1 MNTYRIELGFSTEL
15 TPAEVEDFFAEV
27 ITETRN
33 HMTAGEELTLTA
45 VVAVTA

>member
-1 MNTYRIELGFSTEL
+1 MTTYEIRLAFTTEL
-15 TPAEVEDFFAEV
+15 PPGEIEDFFAEV

-33 HMTAGEELTLTA
+33 HMTPGEELTLSA

>member
-1 MNTYRIELGFSTEL
+1 MTTYRMELGFKTEL
-15 TPAEVEDFFAEV
+15 TPGEVEDFFAEV

-33 HMTAGEELTLTA
+33 HMTPGEELTLSA